1 MAVGVGRGHRRR
13 SAGSG
18 DTGSVVVEA
27 VVIIP
32 IAMVILMVA
41 VQMCLWAHAATLVQS
56 AASAGEQAAT
66 ALGGS
71 PTTGEIEA
79 RAQLT
84 ATASKVVIH
93 PVVQAQVLAGGLVE
107 ISVSGSTEAIIP
119 WLRLPVSATRTGL
132 RQEFRVS
139 G

>member
-1 MAVGVGRGHRRR
+1 M
-13 SAGSG
+13 
-18 DTGSVVVEA
+18 
-27 VVIIP
+27 
-32 IAMVILMVA
+32 MILMVA
-41 VQMCLWAHAATLVQS
+41 VQMCLWAHAATLVQN

-79 RAQLT
+79 RAELT
-84 ATASKVVIH
+84 ATASKVVVH
-93 PVVQAQVLAGGLVE
+93 PSVDAQALTGGLVE
-107 ISVSGSTEAIIP
+107 IRVSGSTEAIIP

-132 RQEFRVS
+132 SQEFRES